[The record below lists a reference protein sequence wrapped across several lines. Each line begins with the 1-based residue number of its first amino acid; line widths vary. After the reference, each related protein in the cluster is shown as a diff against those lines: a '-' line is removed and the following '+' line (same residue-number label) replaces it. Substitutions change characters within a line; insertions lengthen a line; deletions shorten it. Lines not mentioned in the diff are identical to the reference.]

1 MKDISRKDEMRRE
14 AVAAG
19 KIVLKPSTIESI
31 RRKEVEKG
39 DALETAKVAG
49 ILAVKKTP
57 ELIPYCHPLN
67 IDYAGVEFTL
77 GDTTVSCKCTVRAF
91 YRTGVEME
99 AITGVSAALL
109 TLWDMVK
116 YLEKDE
122 NGQYPTTSIDGIR
135 VVSKVKG
142 V

>member
-1 MKDISRKDEMRRE
+1 
-14 AVAAG
+14 
-19 KIVLKPSTIESI
+19 
-31 RRKEVEKG
+31 
-39 DALETAKVAG
+39 
-49 ILAVKKTP
+49 
-57 ELIPYCHPLN
+57 
-67 IDYAGVEFTL
+67 
-77 GDTTVSCKCTVRAF
+77 
-91 YRTGVEME
+91 ME

-142 V
+142 A